1 MTKLQ
6 VIENEIK
13 TIEEQIR
20 ALDNKKSVLNYE
32 MRKLMFA
39 DFCEKHGI
47 KGGDVVELN
56 DRKHTQVQVVD
67 MNYRY
72 KGWVRCHKLK
82 KNGEP
87 YSTLITFQSNEF
99 DGCKVIKTIEE

>member
-1 MTKLQ
+1 MRQLQ
-6 VIENEIK
+6 EIENDIKEISN
-13 TIEEQIR
+13 QIC
-20 ALDNKKSVLNYE
+20 ALNEKQNVLTAERNE
-32 MRKLMFA
+32 RMFA
-39 DFCEKHGI
+39 DFCEEHGV
-47 KGGDVVELN
+47 KSGDVVELN

>member
-1 MTKLQ
+1 MRQLQ
-6 VIENEIK
+6 EIENDIKEISN
-13 TIEEQIR
+13 QIR
-20 ALDNKKSVLNYE
+20 ALNEKQKVLTAERNE
-32 MRKLMFA
+32 RMFA
-39 DFCEKHGI
+39 DFCEEHGV
-47 KGGDVVELN
+47 KSGDIVELN
-56 DRKHTQVQVVD
+56 TKVPTQVQVVD